1 MTAEVSADDV
11 VSIIHDAKNTTVI
24 MSDGKRFLNEISY
37 YSALRVADENFVRV
51 NKNTIVNL
59 SYAARIDK
67 NTLYLVNDESYVI
80 EKEHQKDVIN
90 LFYRLKLEK
99 FRAD

>member
-1 MTAEVSADDV
+1 MTAEVLADEV
-11 VSIIHDAKNTTVI
+11 VAIIHDAKNTTVVLNN
-24 MSDGKRFLNEISY
+24 GKHLLNEISY
-37 YSALRVADENFVRV
+37 YSALRIIDENFVRV
-51 NKNTIVNL
+51 SKSAIVNL
-59 SYAARIDK
+59 LYATRIDK
-67 NTLYLVNDESYVI
+67 NTLYMANDESYEI